1 MENKENKS
9 SSRSASKAEL
19 NESTVPLL
27 DTSLVDSDL
36 TGEGLKKSK
45 ENVDG
50 LELKE
55 RSSGGSVGGDEKD
68 DSRTE
73 KMDGEQGNAIDEEKA
88 KKKKKEHRRRPSC
101 GRAFTIGLNLLDRDE
116 KRVNDHVN
124 LQFEDVLAEPDGV
137 HSFDGVWRTSYATF
151 VGARVWLYRL
161 LAAVIAL
168 PCAILW
174 GATFALLSLAH
185 VWAITPLLRVLDLFF
200 FFVKRVWS
208 SIVHTLCDPIFESCG
223 MLFTNIR
230 LHQRREEMMVA

>member
-1 MENKENKS
+1 MENKENKT

-27 DTSLVDSDL
+27 EASLVDCE
-36 TGEGLKKSK
+36 EGLKKNK
-45 ENVDG
+45 EEEAEG

-73 KMDGEQGNAIDEEKA
+73 KMDGSGVSNAVDEDKS
-88 KKKKKEHRRRPSC
+88 KKGKKKEHRRRPSC

-116 KRVNDHVN
+116 KRVNDQVC

-137 HSFDGVWRTSYATF
+137 HSFEGVWRTSYATF
-151 VGARVWLYRL
+151 VGSRVWLYRL
-161 LAAVIAL
+161 LAAVVAL

-185 VWAITPLLRVLDLFF
+185 VWAITPLLRVLDLLF

-208 SIVHTLCDPIFESCG
+208 SIVHTLCDPVFESCG

-230 LHQRREEMMVA
+230 LHQRREDMMVA